1 MGIRMAKIKPSSAK
15 AKGRNLQNWVC
26 KKISELLG
34 IPWGKD
40 EEIASREMGQAGVDI
55 RLVGRALRRFP
66 FSVECKWQESWSIL
80 SWIKQA
86 QMNQKPG
93 TDWLLVAKKNR
104 IKPVVILDAERFFE
118 ILKEVPRFEK
128 QDITKV
134 SESNRRDEHV
144 EENL

>member
-1 MGIRMAKIKPSSAK
+1 
-15 AKGRNLQNWVC
+15 
-26 KKISELLG
+26 
-34 IPWGKD
+34 
-40 EEIASREMGQAGVDI
+40 
-55 RLVGRALRRFP
+55 
-66 FSVECKWQESWSIL
+66 
-80 SWIKQA
+80 
-86 QMNQKPG
+86 MNQKPG